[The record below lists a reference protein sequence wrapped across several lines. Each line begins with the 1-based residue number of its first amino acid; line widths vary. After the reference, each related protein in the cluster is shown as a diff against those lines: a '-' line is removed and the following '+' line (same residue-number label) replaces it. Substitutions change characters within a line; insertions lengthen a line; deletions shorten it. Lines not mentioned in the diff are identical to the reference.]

1 VKHRVSRFIIALALI
16 PQSGLTL
23 LHAAARDPGK
33 VELRLKIVPP
43 AWQKGYRRWAVEL
56 QDSKGNPLVY
66 SIAGSGDTVRFRGL
80 QPDIYTVC
88 LTDIRQS
95 RRCRSVD
102 LFPSPGSGNASFT
115 MEMATPDP
123 RDVPA
128 DTHTVSLAALKVPP
142 RAQRDWQRALEA
154 RQRGDAAGALRHLE
168 RALAVCPDYP
178 QALNDL
184 GAHYLR
190 KGDYGRAGRL
200 FARAVELEPAFYAAW
215 VNLSRCRLM
224 SGDYARAAEAGV
236 RALALRPGE
245 APANSQLALSY
256 YLQGDLER
264 ARRYFLRVAELD
276 PASPSMPHLYLAR
289 IAFTERRRE
298 EGARH
303 LRDFIEVHPNAAQV
317 PHYRALLGSLARAAS
332 AGGQE
337 NGPPSP

>member
-1 VKHRVSRFIIALALI
+1 MKHRASRVIIALVLI
-16 PQSGLTL
+16 LQSGLPL
-23 LHAAARDPGK
+23 VSAAGRDPGR
-33 VELRLKIVPP
+33 VELKLKILPP
-43 AWQKGYRRWAVEL
+43 AWQKGYRRYAVEL
-56 QDSKGNPLVY
+56 QDSKGNPLVH
-66 SIAGSGDTVRFRGL
+66 SIAGSGDTLRFKGL

-88 LTDIRQS
+88 LTDSRQS

-102 LFPSPGSGNASFT
+102 LFPSPGSGSASFT

-123 RDVPA
+123 GDVPV
-128 DTHTVSLAALKVPP
+128 DTHTVSLAALKVPA
-142 RAQRDWQRALEA
+142 RAQRELQRAVEA
-154 RQRGDAAGALRHLE
+154 RQRGDAGRALRHLE
-168 RALAVCPDYP
+168 RALAICPDYP

-190 KGDYGRAGRL
+190 KGDYGQAGRL
-200 FARAVELEPAFYAAW
+200 FARAVELEPAFYAGW

-224 SGDYARAAEAGV
+224 SGDYARAAEAGA
-236 RALALRPGE
+236 RALGLRPGE
-245 APANSQLALSY
+245 ALANSQLALSY

-289 IAFTERRRE
+289 IAFSERKRE

-303 LRDFIEVHPNAAQV
+303 LRDFIEAHPNAAQA
-317 PHYRALLGSLARAAS
+317 PHYRVLLGSLARAAA

-337 NGPPSP
+337 NGPSPP

>member
-1 VKHRVSRFIIALALI
+1 MRRRVSRFIIALALI
-16 PQSGLTL
+16 LQSGLPL
-23 LHAAARDPGK
+23 LHAAGRDPGK

-43 AWQKGYRRWAVEL
+43 AWQKGYRRYAVEL
-56 QDSKGNPLVY
+56 QDSKGNPLIHSV
-66 SIAGSGDTVRFRGL
+66 AGSGDTVRFKGL
-80 QPDIYTVC
+80 LPDIYTVC
-88 LTDIRQS
+88 LTDMRQS

-102 LFPSPGSGNASFT
+102 LFPSPGNGDVSFR
-115 MEMATPDP
+115 MEMAAPDP
-123 RDVPA
+123 GGVPA
-128 DTHTVSLAALKVPP
+128 DTRTVSLAVLKVPA
-142 RAQRDWQRALEA
+142 RAQRDWQRAAEA

-168 RALAVCPDYP
+168 RALAICPDYP

-200 FARAVELEPAFYAAW
+200 LARAVELDPAFYAAW

-224 SGDYARAAEAGV
+224 SGDYERAAEAGL
-236 RALALRPGE
+236 RALGLRPGE
-245 APANSQLALSY
+245 ALANSQVALSY
-256 YLQGDLER
+256 YLKGDLER

-289 IAFTERRRE
+289 IAFTERKRE

-317 PHYRALLGSLARAAS
+317 PHYRVLLGSLARAAS